1 VQFLKL
7 LKVMTTSETL
17 ILLFNQMAEIG
28 MYLKEASTTIL
39 RLLLR
44 TSLPN
49 KDPLVELVSL
59 ISTEMVSE
67 LTSH

>member
-1 VQFLKL
+1 VRFPKL
-7 LKVMTTSETL
+7 LKVMTTSVML
-17 ILLFNQMAEIG
+17 ISLFNPMAETG
-28 MYLKEASTTIL
+28 MSSKEASTTTL

-44 TSLPN
+44 TFLPN
-49 KDPLVELVSL
+49 KDPLVELVSS

>member
-1 VQFLKL
+1 MQFLKL

-17 ILLFNQMAEIG
+17 ILLFNPMAEIG

-59 ISTEMVSE
+59 ISMEMVSE

>member
-1 VQFLKL
+1 
-7 LKVMTTSETL
+7 L
-17 ILLFNQMAEIG
+17 ISLFNPMAETG
-28 MYLKEASTTIL
+28 MSSKEASTTTL

-44 TSLPN
+44 TFLPN
-49 KDPLVELVSL
+49 KDPLVELVSS